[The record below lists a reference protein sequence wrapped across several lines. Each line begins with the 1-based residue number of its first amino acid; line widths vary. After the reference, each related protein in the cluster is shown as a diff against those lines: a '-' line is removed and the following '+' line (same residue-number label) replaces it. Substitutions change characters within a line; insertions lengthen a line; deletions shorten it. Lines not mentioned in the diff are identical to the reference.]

1 MDSRNGYNNPARVS
15 GFYRRLARSYDSF
28 DARWKLPYRKAYLTL
43 DRAYEAHLPPNG
55 RVLDLGC
62 GTGLNVERIQ
72 ALGLSLGSYIGIDLS
87 EEMLARAKA
96 KYGHLGE
103 VDFRQMNI
111 SEEPLP
117 KGSFDMIVSTWVF
130 EHLSNPVIVAERAW
144 QQLAAGGYMVLLF
157 MVRKRWVNLVAPLTK
172 LLKVPISYGVEE
184 NAYRR
189 FPGMVSMDRF
199 VGGTAAL
206 VILHK
211 PEKS

>member
-1 MDSRNGYNNPARVS
+1 
-15 GFYRRLARSYDSF
+15 
-28 DARWKLPYRKAYLTL
+28 
-43 DRAYEAHLPPNG
+43 
-55 RVLDLGC
+55 
-62 GTGLNVERIQ
+62 
-72 ALGLSLGSYIGIDLS
+72 
-87 EEMLARAKA
+87 
-96 KYGHLGE
+96 
-103 VDFRQMNI
+103 
-111 SEEPLP
+111 
-117 KGSFDMIVSTWVF
+117 
-130 EHLSNPVIVAERAW
+130 
-144 QQLAAGGYMVLLF
+144 MVLLF